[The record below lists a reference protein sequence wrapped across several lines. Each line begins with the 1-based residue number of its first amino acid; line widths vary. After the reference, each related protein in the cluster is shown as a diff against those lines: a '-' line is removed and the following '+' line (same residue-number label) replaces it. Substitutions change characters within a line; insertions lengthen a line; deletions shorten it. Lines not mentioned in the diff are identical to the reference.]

1 MKLGIDFGTT
11 NSAAAVIGNDGRP
24 HVLPLDTHAKNAG
37 TLRTVLYVE
46 RDSSMKIGSE
56 AIELHRVQNVGRI
69 PRFTKQW
76 ITEIDVVVTEGAT
89 IVLDVFSD
97 VDADAPGRLL
107 HSLKGPLASTY
118 EGTMLFGKHYAL
130 EALIAEFLSRLRF
143 RIEQLTGETVT
154 RAVMGRPVNFANAQS
169 EADNAK
175 AESRLREAA
184 RLAGFSDITFEMEPI
199 AAGLAYGE
207 QHAMREGDHALV
219 FDFGGGTL
227 DVAVIRV
234 EVSNKQRVL
243 ATGGVGIAGDHFDRA
258 LFKRAVLPWLG
269 EQVRWGQQ
277 RLPLPAHLMD
287 ALSDWQ
293 DAAALCNRPTLA
305 FIRQAQNNCTEPIR
319 LLALEDYVSRGY
331 AYDVFERVE
340 ISKVALSQ
348 RRFDVVA
355 FEPSTSAGRGAIS
368 VWQPVTRALFESA
381 IARECRL
388 IREMIVDTLQRADV
402 NANEVQHVIRTG
414 GSSSIPVFI
423 DMLAGLFGRERIVEE
438 DLFTGVA
445 AGLAV
450 RANTQVSSTH
460 GKSI

>member
-24 HVLPLDTHAKNAG
+24 HVLPLDGGAQNAG

-46 RDSSMKIGSE
+46 RDGSISIGSE
-56 AIELHRVQNVGRI
+56 AIALHRAQNVGRL
-69 PRFTKQW
+69 PRFTRQW
-76 ITEIDVVVTEGAT
+76 ITEIDVVITEGAT

-97 VDADAPGRLL
+97 IDADAPGRLL

-118 EGTMLFGKHYAL
+118 EGTTLFGKHYPL

-143 RIEQLTGETVT
+143 RIEQATGETVT
-154 RAVMGRPVNFANAQS
+154 QAVLGRPVNFANAQS
-169 EADNAK
+169 AEDNAK
-175 AESRLREAA
+175 AEARLREAA
-184 RLAGFSDITFEMEPI
+184 LLAGFTDITFEMEPI

-227 DVAVIRV
+227 DIAVIRV
-234 EVSNKQRVL
+234 ERNNQQRVL

-269 EQVRWGQQ
+269 SQVRWGSQ
-277 RLPLPAHLMD
+277 RLPLPSHLVD

-293 DAAALCNRPTLA
+293 DAIALCNRPTLA
-305 FIRQAQNNCTEPIR
+305 FIREAQNNCSEPIR
-319 LLALEDYVSRGY
+319 LFALEDYVSRGY
-331 AYDVFERVE
+331 AFDVFERVE
-340 ISKVALSQ
+340 RSKVALSQ
-348 RRFDVVA
+348 GRFDVVT
-355 FEPSTSAGRGAIS
+355 FDPSSGAGPSAIA
-368 VWQPVTRALFESA
+368 VWQPVTRALFEAA
-381 IARECRL
+381 IVRECRL
-388 IREMIVDTLQRADV
+388 IREMIADTLQRAGV
-402 NANEVQHVIRTG
+402 QANEVQHVIRTG

-423 DMLAGLFGRERIVEE
+423 EMLAGLFGREKIVIE

-450 RANTQVSSTH
+450 KASSNW
-460 GKSI
+460 